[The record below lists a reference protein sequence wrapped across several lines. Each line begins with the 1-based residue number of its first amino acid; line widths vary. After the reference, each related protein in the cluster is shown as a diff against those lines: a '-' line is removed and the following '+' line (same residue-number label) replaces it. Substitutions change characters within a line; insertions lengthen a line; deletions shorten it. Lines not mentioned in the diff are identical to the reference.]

1 MKIVWL
7 SILLVATSLLG
18 HAQAPASPQTNAQPA
33 AHDDDDD
40 KKPAARKKN
49 KDDDDADDKDNDKAK
64 ASGFAPNAAVITVKG
79 LCSKPNSKAGV
90 ACQTV
95 ITRAQFEKLVDAVAP
110 GMSPQTRRQLATSY
124 PKLLIMAHDA
134 EAKGLDHG
142 PRFDE
147 LVRFARLQI
156 LAQELVRQIK
166 EQAAKVSDK
175 DVADYYNGHPSV
187 FEIAVV
193 DRLFVPIRKEGPSS
207 STPQANGVDSSL
219 TELAGQLHARATAGE
234 DFAKL
239 QDEAYAAAGTKVS
252 SAGYAPQRL
261 KRADVPTSHALIF
274 DLKPGEVSSVIT
286 DASGHY
292 VYKLEEKEVQPLA
305 VAKAGIVST
314 LMSQRLHDAME
325 NIDHSFSV
333 DVNEPYF
340 AAGSAKA
347 DDDD

>member
-1 MKIVWL
+1 MKIFWL
-7 SILLVATSLLG
+7 LLLLFATSLPG
-18 HAQAPASPQTNAQPA
+18 RAQTPASPQTNARPA
-33 AHDDDDD
+33 VHDDDDD
-40 KKPAARKKN
+40 KKHARKKD
-49 KDDDDADDKDNDKAK
+49 KDDDDDDKDNDKAK
-64 ASGFAPNAAVITVKG
+64 ASGFSSNATVITVKG
-79 LCSKPNSKAGV
+79 LCSKPSSKVGA

-134 EAKGLDHG
+134 EAKGLDRG

-175 DVADYYNGHPSV
+175 DVADYYNSHPSA

-193 DRLFVPIRKEGPSS
+193 DRLFVPIRKEGPSNA
-207 STPQANGVDSSL
+207 TPQADGADPSL
-219 TELAGQLHARATAGE
+219 TELAGQLHTRAIAGE

-239 QDEAYAAAGTKVS
+239 QGEAYAAAGTRVN
-252 SAGYAPQRL
+252 SAGYVPQRL
-261 KRADVPTSHALIF
+261 KRADVPTSHSLIF
-274 DLKPGEVSSVIT
+274 DLKAGQVSSVIT

-292 VYKLEEKEVQPLA
+292 V
-305 VAKAGIVST
+305 
-314 LMSQRLHDAME
+314 
-325 NIDHSFSV
+325 
-333 DVNEPYF
+333 
-340 AAGSAKA
+340 
-347 DDDD
+347 